1 MCRYSPN
8 RSCFR
13 SRAPQPGDVKSVLVW
28 VLLINPFIYDSNGY
42 SVFIYI

>member
-1 MCRYSPN
+1 MCRYSPH

-13 SRAPQPGDVKSVLVW
+13 SRAPQLGDVKWVVGW
-28 VLLINPFIYDSNGY
+28 VLLINPFIYNSNGY